1 MFPDTENNGFKFW
14 TNLMIYKPEN
24 FVSDDKVSVDM
35 DVRDVDVRELYE
47 RSRDDKFGILG
58 RT

>member
-1 MFPDTENNGFKFW
+1 
-14 TNLMIYKPEN
+14 MIYKPEN

-35 DVRDVDVRELYE
+35 EVRDVDVRELYE